1 MASTPIV
8 VGVDGSEQALSAVE
22 WAARE
27 AVRRKVPLRIVSV
40 SAMPPRMRP
49 YNAAPATVADT
60 LHKISA
66 QVLAAAVTFVSEMAP
81 GLPVDTELVAGAP
94 AQALTSCGAAA
105 SMLVVGA
112 RGADGFRAMVL
123 GSVSRYVAMH
133 APCPVVV
140 AHEDDMAVLREIVVG
155 VGDPAEAA
163 DSLGFAFEEAS
174 MRGARLTAVHALER
188 PAWAAPRDR
197 EDASLTEAVVMATEG
212 ADAASDPGIFA
223 AADEAA
229 AKVELAEVIDRW
241 RDKYPEVPVTQ
252 AIVRGHPGRVL
263 AGYTARADLLVIGR
277 HGDPHRAR
285 LGSIQHPLLSH
296 AHGPIAIVPSIR

>member
-8 VGVDGSEQALSAVE
+8 VGVDGSEQALRAAE

-27 AVRRKVPLRIVSV
+27 AVRRKAPLRIVSV
-40 SAMPPRMRP
+40 SAMPSRMRP
-49 YNAAPATVADT
+49 YRAAPATVADT

-66 QVLAAAVTFVSEMAP
+66 QLLAEAVTRVREVAP
-81 GLPVDTELVAGAP
+81 GLPVDAELVTGAP
-94 AQALTSCGAAA
+94 AQTLTACGSGA
-105 SMLVVGA
+105 SVLVVGA
-112 RGADGFRAMVL
+112 RGAGGFSAMVL

-155 VGDPAEAA
+155 VGHPAEAD

-174 MRGARLTAVHALER
+174 MRGARLTAVHALDR
-188 PAWAAPRDR
+188 PHWVALRDD
-197 EDASLTEAVVMATEG
+197 EDTRLTEAAVMATEG
-212 ADAASDPGIFA
+212 ADAASGPGIFPP
-223 AADEAA
+223 ADEAA
-229 AKVELAEVIDRW
+229 ATIELAEVIDGW
-241 RDKYPEVPVTQ
+241 RDKFPEVPVTHD
-252 AIVRGHPGRVL
+252 IVRGHPGRVL
-263 AGYTARADLLVIGR
+263 AAYTARADLVVIGR
-277 HGDPHRAR
+277 HGDPGRAR